1 MGVTCLGVVRAWR
14 RAGLRGPGRS
24 LALGR
29 GLCVWRGLSSPL
41 FRSAA
46 ALCTRL
52 GASCCRSRKQGLC
65 VWPPASVPLNVM
77 PFSFRSFLAGL
88 QTGPCSLLGAVGPG
102 GSLLSFHT
110 APGGTPLPGSSLWC
124 ASPWSHGHPP
134 PAPLKLGRQQRAL
147 AWALTPPPRPPHPG
161 AGAGAQAPSCA
172 RQFPS
177 EAEGRSGTCLIHHL
191 PSHRSPASPH
201 AVGIHQSLAF
211 NHWTKL
217 AFSADIS
224 SGNTAGPGSWEFRS
238 PW

>member
-29 GLCVWRGLSSPL
+29 GLCVWRGLNSPL

-88 QTGPCSLLGAVGPG
+88 QTGPCSLLGGGGPWREPAFLPHGPGRDPSSRLQLVVCQPLEPWPPTARTPEAGATAARTCVGPN
-102 GSLLSFHT
+102 
-110 APGGTPLPGSSLWC
+110 PSS
-124 ASPWSHGHPP
+124 SP
-134 PAPLKLGRQQRAL
+134 PAPRGWGWGSGALVCKAVPQR
-147 AWALTPPPRPPHPG
+147 G
-161 AGAGAQAPSCA
+161 
-172 RQFPS
+172 
-177 EAEGRSGTCLIHHL
+177 
-191 PSHRSPASPH
+191 
-201 AVGIHQSLAF
+201 
-211 NHWTKL
+211 
-217 AFSADIS
+217 
-224 SGNTAGPGSWEFRS
+224 
-238 PW
+238 